1 MPKVI
6 LGIKLY
12 TFHEV
17 AELLGVQIQSVTK
30 YTKERGLKY
39 QTIGGTKYV
48 SEENLKRFLQSD
60 EKFLKEG

>member
-12 TFHEV
+12 TYPEV
-17 AELLGVQIQSVTK
+17 AELLGVQVASVTK
-30 YTKERGLKY
+30 YAKERGLKS

-48 SEENLKRFLQSD
+48 SEENLKEFIQSD
-60 EKFLKEG
+60 EKAQRED